1 MRALLL
7 YMALVIMSTV
17 PATAAD
23 LLIIQSHSN
32 QQYDQTV
39 RLIQN
44 SCGKKNQTYIM
55 GDYAEFDL
63 GRIVREEQPRAVL
76 AVGDRPLKESMKL
89 RNTPVIYA
97 MSLSA
102 NEKQLRNNIT
112 GVTMHTS
119 PGQYLKLFKKL
130 GLRRAGV
137 VYSRTK
143 SGAYIERAKKI
154 STEYGVELVA
164 AAVNSPGET
173 ENALS
178 TLMKSGIDSIWMIPD
193 TTAVTAEN
201 LNSFFLHAQ
210 RENIPLISFS
220 RAYLEKGA
228 LAALEAS
235 RMKMTGQICEKLS
248 LILDGTGPFDIPV
261 SDISDARLYTN
272 EIVASKLDISLNG
285 LDQLFS
291 TNR

>member
-63 GRIVREEQPRAVL
+63 GRIVREEQPKVVL
-76 AVGDRPLKESMKL
+76 AVGDRPLKESMRL
-89 RNTPVIYA
+89 RNTPVIHA
-97 MSLSA
+97 MALSA

-112 GVTMHTS
+112 GVTMRTS
-119 PGQYLKLFKKL
+119 PEQYMKLFKKL
-130 GLRRAGV
+130 GLRRTGV

-143 SGAYIERAKKI
+143 SGAYIEKAKKI
-154 STEYGVELVA
+154 SAEYGVELVA
-164 AAVNSPGET
+164 ASVNSPGESD
-173 ENALS
+173 NALS
-178 TLMKSGIDSIWMIPD
+178 TLIKSGIDSIWLIPD
-193 TTAVTAEN
+193 TTAVAPEM
-201 LNSFFLHAQ
+201 LNSYFIHAQ
-210 RENIPLISFS
+210 RANIPLISFS

-235 RMKMTGQICEKLS
+235 RLKMTEQICDKLS
-248 LILDGTGPFDIPV
+248 LMLGGTEPSDIPL

-272 EIVASKLDISLNG
+272 KIVAGKLGISLSG

-291 TNR
+291 SHR